1 MFFTGTKPV
10 PGTWKN
16 WKVKRLQSK
25 PLKRME
31 KEASQTAEQMMH
43 AAALNRECKSSKYCW
58 IVTLILISVNIVLN
72 LTLSYMNVHVRLHPL

>member
-1 MFFTGTKPV
+1 MCFHNLLLQLFHICTYDTCLSTTIFSGTKPV

-25 PLKRME
+25 PLKRLE

-43 AAALNRECKSSKYCW
+43 AAALNKECKF
-58 IVTLILISVNIVLN
+58 
-72 LTLSYMNVHVRLHPL
+72 